1 MRTLPYC
8 TYLRNGRISSYK
20 MNDDDS
26 IVVSRDHDQNNN
38 DNDNDNS
45 ESNITD
51 RSDNNNDQSVQSSRK
66 SIPLSSRTNSLPSSS
81 RTSVVS
87 TARKSITNNGNN
99 SNTSIK
105 TSTNHNNNNVKQK
118 GINEKLSLIHENI
131 LNTLKQSNKLSPIFI
146 NVKNESYWYIQRN
159 KIGPKKH
166 MTLIVKYNDNKC
178 EYETNIYKMKLRESD
193 MEVCI
198 SIYMYMYRLDDDE
211 NNGNT

>member
-1 MRTLPYC
+1 
-8 TYLRNGRISSYK
+8 

-26 IVVSRDHDQNNN
+26 IVVSRDHDQNDY

-87 TARKSITNNGNN
+87 TARKSITNNGN
-99 SNTSIK
+99 SSTTSIK

-146 NVKNESYWYIQRN
+146 NVKNESYWYMQRN

-193 MEVCI
+193 MEVCT
-198 SIYMYMYRLDDDE
+198 SIYMYRLDDDE